1 MTSKTTLQKTAL
13 TVLVLAGFVGG
24 GAYVWHEANHQATST
39 HEHGHGDGHA
49 TVPTTDSAA
58 VSERGPHGGKLFR
71 QGNFALE
78 LKIFEEGVEPQL
90 RLYAYQDEKL
100 IPPQQWNAQVH
111 IQRLDTAE
119 TIRFR
124 PEADYLLGDQVIYE
138 PHSFVVDL
146 KVTHASK
153 PYTFTWTQLEG
164 RVRLPQASI
173 NSSGL
178 EILTVEPKSF
188 AVSQSYSGALQLI
201 PTQQAMVTNSS
212 AGTIKRVF
220 KTVGQSVRQGEVL
233 AWLES
238 RELISLRAQHQAA
251 LQQLQLAQSHLQ
263 REQRLWQEKVSPEQ
277 DYLNAKHQVAQAQ
290 IAVDEVSRLMASLGA
305 VTGADYLEVRAP
317 IGGVI
322 SATPA
327 VAGLYVPSQQTLFE
341 IANTRVLQAVVQVPE
356 QQLPDIA
363 PQQLALISS
372 KNSSLRTTGRVQYI
386 SPTFSTS
393 TRTGQAFVQVDNASG
408 QWHAGQLVDIAIQ
421 TKAHRANLSV
431 REDALQ
437 TFRDWTVVYI
447 QVGDD
452 FEIRPVELGLRGDGV
467 VEVLSGLNVGQ
478 RYAAGNAYLL
488 TAELGKAGATHDH

>member
-1 MTSKTTLQKTAL
+1 MTSKTTVQKT
-13 TVLVLAGFVGG
+13 VLAVLILASLVGG
-24 GAYVWHEANHQATST
+24 GAYVWHESGHQNTANHA
-39 HEHGHGDGHA
+39 HGDGHA
-49 TVPTTDSAA
+49 EHSTPAPDQAST
-58 VSERGPHGGKLFR
+58 ERGQHGGKLFR
-71 QGNFALE
+71 DGNFALE

-90 RLYAYQDEKL
+90 RLYAYQDNQL
-100 IPPQQWNAQVH
+100 IPPQQWQAQVH

-146 KVTHASK
+146 KVTHTGK
-153 PYTFTWTQLEG
+153 PHTFTWTQLEG
-164 RVRLPQASI
+164 RVRIPQASI

-188 AVSQSYSGALQLI
+188 AVQQSYSGALQLM
-201 PTQQAMVTNSS
+201 PTQQAIVTSNS
-212 AGTIKRVF
+212 AGTIQRVF

-233 AWLES
+233 AWIES
-238 RELISLRAQHQAA
+238 RELISLRAQHQSAV
-251 LQQLQLAQSHLQ
+251 QQLQLAQSHLQ

-277 DYLNAKHQVAQAQ
+277 DYLTAKHQVAQAK
-290 IAVDEVSRLMASLGA
+290 IAVDEVSRLIASLGA
-305 VTGADYLEVRAP
+305 VAGTDHIEVRAP
-317 IGGVI
+317 IDGVI
-322 SATPA
+322 SASPA
-327 VAGLYVPSQQTLFE
+327 LTGLYVPSQQILFE
-341 IANTRVLQAVVQVPE
+341 LANTRVLQALVQVPE
-356 QQLPDIA
+356 QQLAEIH
-363 PQQLALISS
+363 PQQTASITS
-372 KNSSLRTTGRVQYI
+372 KNSLLRTTGRVQYI
-386 SPTFSTS
+386 SPTFSS
-393 TRTGQAFVQVDNASG
+393 ATRTAQVTVQVDNASG

-421 TKAHRANLSV
+421 TKTHRANLAV

-452 FEIRPVELGLRGDGV
+452 FEIRPVELGQRGDGA
-467 VEVLSGLNVGQ
+467 VEVLSGLQVGQ